1 MITRFIFL
9 LFGFFLLYNSPVLAG
24 ACDTTIS
31 SATTSQLD
39 CDDNDSLTVDSNG
52 SIAFDD
58 QNAVYADK
66 EDGVTITNSGTIKTT
81 TDGGDGDS
89 AIKGQSSLNLTITN
103 SGTIWAKEDEAIK
116 LPEAEKVTITN
127 EAGGTIKATCGFD
140 CSSSFIS
147 YRYFFSFWKFNSFI
161 FFCPY
166 SAAISYSKI

>member
-1 MITRFIFL
+1 MLFRF
-9 LFGFFLLYNSPVLAG
+9 FFLLVSFFILYSSPVLAG

-58 QNAVYADK
+58 QNAVNAQQ
-66 EDGVTITNSGTIKTT
+66 EDGVTITNSGIIKTT

-116 LPEAEKVTITN
+116 LIEAEKVTITN
-127 EAGGTIKATCGFD
+127 EAGGTIKATPTDSGTLIAVGGTKMGNCGT
-140 CSSSFIS
+140 CLNESTTSTGIG
-147 YRYFFSFWKFNSFI
+147 I
-161 FFCPY
+161 TMEL
-166 SAAISYSKI
+166 